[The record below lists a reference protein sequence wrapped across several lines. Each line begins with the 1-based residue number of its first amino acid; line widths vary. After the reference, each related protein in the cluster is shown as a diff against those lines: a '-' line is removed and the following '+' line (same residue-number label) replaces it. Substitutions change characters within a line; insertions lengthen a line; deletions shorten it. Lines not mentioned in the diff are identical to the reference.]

1 MDMKPY
7 QYSRIQLPKEKK
19 VPYNELSSLLISV
32 FGQHV
37 DFFKGYK
44 SKNVFWAIK
53 HTTVIRSLV
62 ALENLRSKIKKHT
75 VNNALMTP

>member
-1 MDMKPY
+1 MNMKPY

-53 HTTVIRSLV
+53 HTTVISSLV
-62 ALENLRSKIKKHT
+62 ALENLRSKIKKKT
-75 VNNALMTP
+75 TQLTML

>member
-7 QYSRIQLPKEKK
+7 QYYRIQLPKEKK
-19 VPYNELSSLLISV
+19 VPYNEISSLLISV

-53 HTTVIRSLV
+53 HTTVISSLV
-62 ALENLRSKIKKHT
+62 ALENLRSKIKKNT
-75 VNNALMTP
+75 QLTML